1 MPRLENW
8 IITNDIYSD
17 CSRLVGE
24 IYGDIRF
31 PDGSL
36 ITTSRL
42 KNIYFESEEA
52 QTKNTLYALGKRKAN
67 CYIP

>member
-8 IITNDIYSD
+8 IITNDIYGD

-24 IYGDIRF
+24 IYDDIRF
-31 PDGSL
+31 PDGAL
-36 ITTSRL
+36 ATTSRL
-42 KNIYFESEEA
+42 RNIYFESNEA
-52 QTKNTLYALGKRKAN
+52 QTKNTLYSLGKRKSN